1 MSDSTLRLA
10 SISKKISMAIAG
22 LFLILFLIVH
32 LGINLLMLLPDEGKL
47 FAEAAHFMG
56 TNPLIKIFEV
66 VLFAG
71 FILHIIFGIIVW
83 YQNRQAR
90 PVRYHSTNKSD
101 TSFLS
106 KFMIH
111 TGVVIGI
118 FIVIHLANFYFVKL
132 GLTQPIGGDYSVT
145 DKHDFLNMA
154 RNLFSNVGYSAF
166 YIVALLLM
174 GFHLNH
180 ALQSAFQSLGWNH
193 PRYTP
198 WIKRIG
204 IIYSVVVSAGFI
216 IIPLY
221 FLLTL

>member
-1 MSDSTLRLA
+1 MSDTTLRLA

-22 LFLILFLIVH
+22 LFLILFLLVH

-56 TNPLIKIFEV
+56 SNPFIKVFEV

-83 YQNRQAR
+83 FQNRQAR

-111 TGVVIGI
+111 TGVVIGV
-118 FIVIHLANFYFVKL
+118 FIVIHLMNFYFVKH
-132 GLTQPIGGDYSVT
+132 GLTQPFEGEHMVA
-145 DKHDFLNMA
+145 DKHDFFNMA
-154 RNLFSNVGYSAF
+154 KNLFSNTGYSLF

-180 ALQSAFQSLGWNH
+180 ALQSAFQSMGWNH
-193 PRYTP
+193 PKYTP
-198 WIKRIG
+198 FVKRVST
-204 IIYSVVVSAGFI
+204 IYALVVTVGFI
-216 IIPLY
+216 IIPVY
-221 FLLTL
+221 FLISF